1 MNFQQL
7 LNITCAKAQ
16 VHHIVRP
23 YWNFIRE
30 ISEIDG
36 ILFRVE
42 RVILNMFSFRHS
54 VSAIFNTQSN
64 TERITLM
71 SQIVKTR

>member
-23 YWNFIRE
+23 YWNFIRD

-42 RVILNMFSFRHS
+42 RVIIPQLMQGYILEVIH
-54 VSAIFNTQSN
+54 QSHLGM
-64 TERITLM
+64 I
-71 SQIVKTR
+71 Q